1 MAKNFEDFK
10 RLYPLSKTLRF
21 EAKPIGATLDNIV
34 KSGLLDEDE
43 HRAAS
48 YVKVKKLID
57 EYHKV
62 FIDKVLA
69 DGCLPLKNEGHNN
82 SLTEYYDNYVSKS
95 QNEDAKK
102 AFEENQQN
110 LRSIIAKKLT
120 ENKAYAN
127 LFGKNLIESY
137 KDKTDKTKIIDSD
150 LFKFINTAEST
161 QLDSM
166 SQDEA
171 KEIVKEFWGFTT
183 YFVGFFDNRKNM
195 YTAEEK
201 STGIAYR
208 LINENLPKFIDNMEA
223 FKKAIARPEI
233 QANMDELYSNFS
245 EYLNV
250 ESIQEM
256 FQLDYYNMLLTQKQI
271 DVYNAIIGG
280 KTDDEH
286 DVKIKGINEYI
297 NLYNQQHKDD
307 KLPKLKALFKQILS
321 DRNAISWLPEE
332 FNSDQ
337 EVLNA
342 IKDCYER
349 LAENVLGDKVL
360 KSLLGS
366 LADYS
371 LDGIFIR
378 NDLQLTDISQK
389 MFGNWGVIQNAIMQN
404 IKRVAPA
411 RKHKESE
418 EDYEKRIAGIFK
430 KADSFSI
437 SYINDCLNEA
447 DPNNAYFVE
456 NYFATFG
463 AVNTPTMQRENL
475 FALVQNAY
483 TEVAALLH
491 SDYPTVKHLAQDK
504 ANVSKIKALLDAI
517 KSLQHFVKPL
527 LGKGDESDKDERFY
541 GELASLWA
549 ELDTVTPLYN
559 MIRNYMTRK
568 PYSQK
573 KIKLN
578 FENPQLLGGWDAN
591 KEKDYAT
598 IILRRNGL
606 YYLAIMDK
614 DSRKL
619 LGKAMPSDG
628 ECYEKMV
635 YKFFKDVTTMI
646 PKCSTQL
653 KDVQAYFKVNTDDYV
668 LNSKAFNKPLTIT
681 KEVFDLNNVLY
692 GKYKKFQKG
701 YLTATG
707 DNVGY
712 THAVNVWIKF
722 CMDFLNSYDSTCI
735 YDFSSLKPESYLSL
749 DAFYQD
755 ANLLLYKLSFARA
768 SVSYINQL
776 VEEGK
781 MYLFQIYNK
790 DFSEYSKGTPN
801 MHTLYWKALFDERN
815 LADVVY
821 KLNGQAEMF
830 YRKKSIENT
839 HPTHPANH
847 PILNKNKDNKKKE
860 SLFDYDLIKDRRYTV
875 DKFMFHV
882 PITMNFK
889 SVGSENINQDVKAY
903 LRHADDMHIIGID
916 RGERHLLYL
925 VVIDLQGNIKEQF
938 SLNEIVNDYNGNTYH
953 TNYHDLLDVREEER
967 LKARQSWQTIENI
980 KELKEGYLSQV
991 IHKITQLMVR
1001 YHAIVVLEDL
1011 SKGFM
1016 RSRQKV
1022 EKQVYQKFEKML
1034 IDKLNYLVDKKTDV
1048 STPGGLLN
1056 AYQLT
1061 CKSDSSQKLGKQSG
1075 FLFYIPAWNTS
1086 KIDPVTGFVNLL
1098 DTHSLNSKEK
1108 IKAFFSKFDAIRY
1121 NKDKKWFEFNLDY
1134 DKFGKKAEDTR
1145 TKWTL
1150 CTRGMRID
1158 TFRNKEKNSQWD
1170 NQEVDLT
1177 TEMKSLLEHY
1187 YIDIH
1192 GNLKDAISTQTDKA
1206 FFTGLLHI
1214 LKLTLQMRNSITGTE
1229 TDYLV
1234 SPVADENGIFY
1245 DSRSCGDQLPENA
1258 DANGAYNIARKG
1270 LMLIEQIKNAED
1282 LNNVKFDISNKAW
1295 LNFAQQKPYKNG

>member
-1 MAKNFEDFK
+1 MKFNDFK
-10 RLYPLSKTLRF
+10 KLYQLSKTLRF
-21 EAKPIGATLDNIV
+21 EARPIGSTLKHIIEN
-34 KSGLLDEDE
+34 GLLEEDE
-43 HRAAS
+43 HRAQS

-57 EYHKV
+57 EYHKA
-62 FIDKVLA
+62 FIDRVLNE
-69 DGCLPLKNEGHNN
+69 GCLTIENKGNKD
-82 SLTEYYDNYVSKS
+82 SLEEYYESYMSKSNDENVSKTFKDI
-95 QNEDAKK
+95 QE
-102 AFEENQQN
+102 N
-110 LRSIIAKKLT
+110 LRSVIANKLT
-120 ENKAYAN
+120 KDKGYAN
-127 LFGKNLIESY
+127 LFGNKLIESY
-137 KDKTDKTKIIDSD
+137 KDKDDTKKIVDSD
-150 LFKFINTAEST
+150 LIQFINTAEPSK
-161 QLDSM
+161 LDSM

-171 KEIVKEFWGFTT
+171 KELVKEFWGFTT
-183 YFVGFFDNRKNM
+183 YFEGFHKNRKNM
-195 YTAEEK
+195 YTSEEK

-208 LINENLPKFIDNMEA
+208 LVNENLPKFIDNMEA
-223 FKKAIARPEI
+223 FKKAIAKPEI
-233 QANMDELYSNFS
+233 QANMKELYSNFA

-256 FQLDYYNMLLTQKQI
+256 FKLDYYNMLLTQKQI

-280 KTDDEH
+280 KTDEDH

-297 NLYNQQHKDD
+297 NLYNQQHKDE

-337 EVLNA
+337 EVLDA

-349 LAENVLGDKVL
+349 LSENVLGDKVL
-360 KSLLGS
+360 KSLLCS
-366 LADYS
+366 LSDYN
-371 LDGIFIR
+371 LNGIFVR

-389 MFGNWGVIQNAIMQN
+389 MFGNWSVIQNAIMQN
-404 IKRVAPA
+404 IKKKKLA
-411 RKHKESE
+411 RKRKESE
-418 EDYEKRIAGIFK
+418 EDYEKRIPAIFK

-437 SYINDCLNEA
+437 QYINDCLNKM
-447 DPNNAYFVE
+447 DDNNIHAVDG
-456 NYFATFG
+456 YFATLG

-475 FALVQNAY
+475 FALIQNAY
-483 TEVAALLH
+483 TDISDLL
-491 SDYPTVKHLAQDK
+491 DTPYPENKNLAQDK
-504 ANVSKIKALLDAI
+504 TNIAKVKALLDAI

-527 LGKGDESDKDERFY
+527 LGMGDESDKDERFY
-541 GELASLWA
+541 GELASLWT

-606 YYLAIMDK
+606 YYLAIMNK
-614 DSRKL
+614 DSKNL

-653 KDVQAYFKVNTDDYV
+653 KDVQAYFKVNTDDLV

-712 THAVNVWIKF
+712 TLAVNVWIKF
-722 CMDFLNSYDSTCI
+722 CMDFLDSYDSTCI

-749 DAFYQD
+749 DSFYQD
-755 ANLLLYKLSFARA
+755 VNLLLYKLSFTDVSA
-768 SVSYINQL
+768 SFIDQL

-821 KLNGQAEMF
+821 KLNGQAELF
-830 YRKKSIENT
+830 YRKKSIDNT
-839 HPTHPANH
+839 HPTHPANL
-847 PILNKNKDNKKKE
+847 PIQNKNKDNNKKE
-860 SLFDYDLIKDRRYTV
+860 SLFEYDLVKDRRYTV

-889 SVGSENINQDVKAY
+889 SVGSENINQQVREY
-903 LRHADDMHIIGID
+903 LQQADDTHIIGID

-925 VVIDLQGNIKEQF
+925 VVIDMQGNIKEQF
-938 SLNEIVNDYNGNTYH
+938 TLNEIVNEYNGNTYR
-953 TNYHDLLDVREEER
+953 TNYHDLLDKREEER
-967 LKARQSWQTIENI
+967 LTARQSWQTIENI

-991 IHKITQLMVR
+991 IHKITQLMVK
-1001 YHAIVVLEDL
+1001 YHAVVVLEDL
-1011 SKGFM
+1011 NKGFM
-1016 RSRQKV
+1016 RGRQKV

-1034 IDKLNYLVDKKTDV
+1034 IDKLNYLVDKKADA
-1048 STPGGLLN
+1048 SQPGGLLN

-1061 CKSDSSQKLGKQSG
+1061 SKFDSFQKLGKQSG

-1098 DTHSLNSKEK
+1098 DTRYQNTEK
-1108 IKAFFSKFDAIRY
+1108 AKAFFSKFDIIRY
-1121 NKDKKWFEFNLDY
+1121 NVNKDWFEFNLDY
-1134 DKFGKKAEDTR
+1134 DKFGTKAEGTQTR
-1145 TKWTL
+1145 WTL
-1150 CTRGMRID
+1150 CTQGTRIC
-1158 TFRNKEKNSQWD
+1158 TFRNSDKNSQWD
-1170 NQEVDLT
+1170 NKEIDLT
-1177 TEMKSLLEHY
+1177 KEMKALFEQYH
-1187 YIDIH
+1187 IDIC
-1192 GNLKDAISTQTDKA
+1192 GNLKESICSQTDKT
-1206 FFTGLLHI
+1206 FFTGLLHL
-1214 LKLTLQMRNSITGTE
+1214 LKLVLQMRNSITGTE

-1234 SPVADENGIFY
+1234 SPVADENGNFY
-1245 DSRSCGDQLPENA
+1245 DSRFCDNTLPLNA

-1270 LMLIEQIKNAED
+1270 LMLIEQIKETKD
-1282 LNNVKFDISNKAW
+1282 LANFKYDISNKAW
-1295 LNFAQQKPYKNG
+1295 LNFAQQKPYKNE

>member
-34 KSGLLDEDE
+34 KSGLLEEDE

-62 FIDKVLA
+62 FIDRVL
-69 DGCLPLKNEGHNN
+69 DNGCLPLDDKGDNN
-82 SLTEYYDNYVSKS
+82 SLAEYYESYVSKA
-95 QNEDAKK
+95 QDEDAIKK
-102 AFEENQQN
+102 FKEIQQN
-110 LRSIIAKKLT
+110 LLSIIAKKLT
-120 ENKAYAN
+120 DDKAYAN
-127 LFGKNLIESY
+127 LFGNKLIESY
-137 KDKTDKTKIIDSD
+137 KDKADKTKLIDSD
-150 LFKFINTAEST
+150 WIQFINTAEST
-161 QLDSM
+161 QLVSM

-171 KEIVKEFWGFTT
+171 KELVKEFWGFTT
-183 YFVGFFDNRKNM
+183 YFEGFFKNRKNM
-195 YTAEEK
+195 YTPEEK

-233 QANMDELYSNFS
+233 QANMEELYSNFS

-256 FQLDYYNMLLTQKQI
+256 FLLDYYNMLLTQKQI

-404 IKRVAPA
+404 IKHVAPA

-668 LNSKAFNKPLTIT
+668 LNSKAFNRPLTIT

-692 GKYKKFQKG
+692 GKYKKFQKR

-722 CMDFLNSYDSTCI
+722 CMDFLDSYDSTCI

-749 DAFYQD
+749 DSFYQD
-755 ANLLLYKLSFARA
+755 VNLLLYKLSFTDVSA
-768 SVSYINQL
+768 SFIDQL

-860 SLFDYDLIKDRRYTV
+860 SLFEYDLIKDRRYTV

-889 SVGSENINQDVKAY
+889 SSGSENINQDVKAY

-953 TNYHDLLDVREEER
+953 TNYHDLLDVREDER

-1270 LMLIEQIKNAED
+1270 LMLVEQIKDAED
-1282 LNNVKFDISNKAW
+1282 LDNVKFDISNKAW

>member
-1 MAKNFEDFK
+1 
-10 RLYPLSKTLRF
+10 
-21 EAKPIGATLDNIV
+21 
-34 KSGLLDEDE
+34 
-43 HRAAS
+43 
-48 YVKVKKLID
+48 
-57 EYHKV
+57 
-62 FIDKVLA
+62 
-69 DGCLPLKNEGHNN
+69 
-82 SLTEYYDNYVSKS
+82 
-95 QNEDAKK
+95 
-102 AFEENQQN
+102 
-110 LRSIIAKKLT
+110 
-120 ENKAYAN
+120 
-127 LFGKNLIESY
+127 
-137 KDKTDKTKIIDSD
+137 
-150 LFKFINTAEST
+150 
-161 QLDSM
+161 
-166 SQDEA
+166 
-171 KEIVKEFWGFTT
+171 
-183 YFVGFFDNRKNM
+183 
-195 YTAEEK
+195 
-201 STGIAYR
+201 
-208 LINENLPKFIDNMEA
+208 
-223 FKKAIARPEI
+223 
-233 QANMDELYSNFS
+233 
-245 EYLNV
+245 
-250 ESIQEM
+250 M
-256 FQLDYYNMLLTQKQI
+256 FLLDYYNMLLTQKQI

-404 IKRVAPA
+404 IKHVAPA

-668 LNSKAFNKPLTIT
+668 LNSKAFNRPLTIT

-722 CMDFLNSYDSTCI
+722 CMDFLDSYDSTCI

-749 DAFYQD
+749 DSFYQD
-755 ANLLLYKLSFARA
+755 VNLLLYKLSF
-768 SVSYINQL
+768 
-776 VEEGK
+776 
-781 MYLFQIYNK
+781 
-790 DFSEYSKGTPN
+790 
-801 MHTLYWKALFDERN
+801 
-815 LADVVY
+815 
-821 KLNGQAEMF
+821 
-830 YRKKSIENT
+830 
-839 HPTHPANH
+839 
-847 PILNKNKDNKKKE
+847 
-860 SLFDYDLIKDRRYTV
+860 
-875 DKFMFHV
+875 
-882 PITMNFK
+882 
-889 SVGSENINQDVKAY
+889 
-903 LRHADDMHIIGID
+903 
-916 RGERHLLYL
+916 
-925 VVIDLQGNIKEQF
+925 
-938 SLNEIVNDYNGNTYH
+938 
-953 TNYHDLLDVREEER
+953 
-967 LKARQSWQTIENI
+967 
-980 KELKEGYLSQV
+980 
-991 IHKITQLMVR
+991 
-1001 YHAIVVLEDL
+1001 
-1011 SKGFM
+1011 
-1016 RSRQKV
+1016 
-1022 EKQVYQKFEKML
+1022 
-1034 IDKLNYLVDKKTDV
+1034 TDV
-1048 STPGGLLN
+1048 S
-1056 AYQLT
+1056 A
-1061 CKSDSSQKLGKQSG
+1061 S
-1075 FLFYIPAWNTS
+1075 F
-1086 KIDPVTGFVNLL
+1086 ID
-1098 DTHSLNSKEK
+1098 
-1108 IKAFFSKFDAIRY
+1108 
-1121 NKDKKWFEFNLDY
+1121 
-1134 DKFGKKAEDTR
+1134 
-1145 TKWTL
+1145 
-1150 CTRGMRID
+1150 
-1158 TFRNKEKNSQWD
+1158 
-1170 NQEVDLT
+1170 
-1177 TEMKSLLEHY
+1177 
-1187 YIDIH
+1187 
-1192 GNLKDAISTQTDKA
+1192 
-1206 FFTGLLHI
+1206 
-1214 LKLTLQMRNSITGTE
+1214 
-1229 TDYLV
+1229 
-1234 SPVADENGIFY
+1234 
-1245 DSRSCGDQLPENA
+1245 
-1258 DANGAYNIARKG
+1258 
-1270 LMLIEQIKNAED
+1270 
-1282 LNNVKFDISNKAW
+1282 
-1295 LNFAQQKPYKNG
+1295 